1 MYEIVCFYKKG
12 VCRFVFQSGHFFLEL
27 DHYFFLNFGLV
38 LEAYTTLCVTELD
51 FLTKTFFPK
60 NGPNWAKGRV
70 LKLLKNVVISFFC
83 IWSVIKVYTNL
94 YFYTNSAFGK
104 ILAPEICAEML
115 SANQN
120 TEWIGETGWL
130 FARWYKSLKNFDLKI
145 FGWAWSNMS
154 VASLG
159 TGLQNWLYEGIN
171 EI

>member
-1 MYEIVCFYKKG
+1 MYEIACFYKKS

-27 DHYFFLNFGLV
+27 DHYFFLNFGIV

-51 FLTKTFFPK
+51 FL
-60 NGPNWAKGRV
+60 RV
-70 LKLLKNVVISFFC
+70 LKLLKNVFISFFC

-94 YFYTNSAFGK
+94 YFYTNSVSGK

-120 TEWIGETGWL
+120 TEWIDETGWL

>member
-1 MYEIVCFYKKG
+1 MRQGCACKVFQGGIRFSTNLQYIWDPQFQDKVYEIACFYKKS
-12 VCRFVFQSGHFFLEL
+12 VCRFVCQCGHFFLEL
-27 DHYFFLNFGLV
+27 GHYFFLNFGMV

-120 TEWIGETGWL
+120 TE
-130 FARWYKSLKNFDLKI
+130 
-145 FGWAWSNMS
+145 
-154 VASLG
+154 
-159 TGLQNWLYEGIN
+159 
-171 EI
+171 